1 MKRKTMPYSIQNGQ
15 RVFLLP
21 APKPENREDLNRQ
34 LGIGVDRGPW
44 IIYIGAAVIVFLFWT
59 LIIAGLTYPQWKH
72 LLK

>member
-21 APKPENREDLNRQ
+21 AGDAQNREDLNRQ
-34 LGIGVDRGPW
+34 LGVDVDRGPW
-44 IIYIGAAVIVFLFWT
+44 IIYIAAAVIVFLFWV
-59 LIIAGLTYPQWKH
+59 LIIVGLTYPQWKH